1 MKPFIHLTIT
11 IALAVIAGMTAANDM
26 PIGIFIGSVAGI
38 WAGVADGAYREEAR
52 KREERARRAGQARS
66 FSRAEHMEQAA
77 KYIQGRY

>member
-11 IALAVIAGMTAANDM
+11 IALAVIAGMTATNDM

-38 WAGVADGAYREEAR
+38 WAGIADGAYREEAR
-52 KREERARRAGQARS
+52 KREERARRAKRS
-66 FSRAEHMEQAA
+66 RNFTRAEHMEQAA